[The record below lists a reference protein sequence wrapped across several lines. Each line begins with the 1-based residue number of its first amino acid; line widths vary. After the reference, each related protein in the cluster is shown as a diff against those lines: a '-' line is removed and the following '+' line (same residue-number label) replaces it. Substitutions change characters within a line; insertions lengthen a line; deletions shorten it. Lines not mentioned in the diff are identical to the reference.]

1 MRIPFLIIILLISI
15 FSFGQYIGTNQVINN
30 GNMRFGN
37 GTELSINLSGN
48 LKQPF
53 YFSVLQNSWRKLTY
67 SEPSPI
73 VNYPLDSKWGFGGLG
88 TSNWNTNGTL
98 VSNPTMTNQV
108 FDTSGFNII
117 SGSGV
122 IKVKGKIT
130 SGLSVLEVINS
141 YDIGANNNFVE
152 ITTMAKNIGFNS
164 VSNIRYWIG
173 TRDDYVG
180 GTDLPT
186 KVRGNLVNGA
196 FLALSSEN
204 QRASALRITTSDE
217 GILFYTTSN
226 RGNNVHSNY
235 DDKTNPSTLLN
246 PISAII
252 SATNDGSYSMY
263 VRMNDLAVGQSD
275 SFIWY
280 YAAAALD
287 ELEELFSDVSDAV
300 VPIVIPDTDLDGI
313 LDPYDDCPNAAGID
327 VLSGC
332 PWPFFISNNY
342 KSSITSDTIQIS
354 NEDYLCSLTNSI
366 FYNIAHHSGVSAEP
380 IIGDFIIYNNNYS
393 FPHNILFN
401 TQGYALFKLR
411 DYDKLVEIRQID
423 GKITSIYSCP

>member
-1 MRIPFLIIILLISI
+1 MRIPFLIILLPISI

-53 YFSVLQNSWRKLTY
+53 YFSVAQNSWRKLTY
-67 SEPSPI
+67 SEPNPV
-73 VNYPLDSKWGFGGLG
+73 VNYPLDSKWGFGGIG
-88 TSNWNTNGTL
+88 TNNWNTNGTL
-98 VSNPTMTNQV
+98 VSNPNMTNQV

-117 SGSGV
+117 SRSGI
-122 IKVKGKIT
+122 IKVKGEIT
-130 SGLSVLEVINS
+130 VGLSVIEVINS
-141 YDIGANNNFVE
+141 YDIEANNNFIE
-152 ITTMAKNIGFNS
+152 ITTTAKNIGLNS

-173 TRDDYVG
+173 TRDDFVG
-180 GTDLPT
+180 GTDSPT

-196 FLALSSEN
+196 FQALTNVN

-235 DDKTNPSTLLN
+235 NRETNPSTLLN
-246 PISAII
+246 PISAVI

-263 VRMNDLAVGQSD
+263 VRMNDLSVGQSD

-287 ELEELFSDVSDAV
+287 ELEGLFSDVSDAI

-332 PWPFFISNNY
+332 PWPLYISNNY
-342 KSSITSDTIQIS
+342 KSSITSNTIQIS

-366 FYNIAHHSGVSAEP
+366 FYNISYHSGVLAEP

>member
-152 ITTMAKNIGFNS
+152 ITTTAKNIGFNS

-196 FLALSSEN
+196 FLALTSEN

-287 ELEELFSDVSDAV
+287 ELEELFSDVSDEV

-366 FYNIAHHSGVSAEP
+366 FYNIAYHSGVSAEP

>member
-196 FLALSSEN
+196 FLALTSEN

-287 ELEELFSDVSDAV
+287 ELEELFSDVSDEV

>member
-1 MRIPFLIIILLISI
+1 MRIPFLIILLSISI
-15 FSFGQYIGTNQVINN
+15 FSFGQYIGTNQIINN
-30 GNMRFGN
+30 GNMRFGD

-53 YFSVLQNSWRKLTY
+53 YFSVAQNSWRKLTY
-67 SEPSPI
+67 SEPTPI

-98 VSNPTMTNQV
+98 VPNPTMTNQV

-122 IKVKGKIT
+122 IKVKGEIT

-152 ITTMAKNIGFNS
+152 ITTTAKNIGLNS
-164 VSNIRYWIG
+164 VLNIRYWIG

-180 GTDLPT
+180 GTDSPT

-196 FLALSSEN
+196 FKALTSVN

-226 RGNNVHSNY
+226 RGNNVHSNFNPR
-235 DDKTNPSTLLN
+235 TNPSTLLN
-246 PISAII
+246 PISAVI
-252 SATNDGSYSMY
+252 SSTNDGSYSMY
-263 VRMNDLAVGQSD
+263 VRMNDLAVGESD

-332 PWPFFISNNY
+332 PWPLYISNNY
-342 KSSITSDTIQIS
+342 KSSITSNTIQIS
-354 NEDYLCSLTNSI
+354 NED
-366 FYNIAHHSGVSAEP
+366 
-380 IIGDFIIYNNNYS
+380 
-393 FPHNILFN
+393 
-401 TQGYALFKLR
+401 
-411 DYDKLVEIRQID
+411 
-423 GKITSIYSCP
+423 